1 MDFRYVVHGQDNP
14 LKRSVCTFTNHND
27 MLTYRRQMF
36 EGLREVE
43 LPKCLFFGLVDTL
56 WQFSLRCMCSA
67 QIQYMYISVAKY
79 FTNFDSSQFFV
90 M

>member
-43 LPKCLFFGLVDTL
+43 LPKCLFFWFG
-56 WQFSLRCMCSA
+56 
-67 QIQYMYISVAKY
+67 
-79 FTNFDSSQFFV
+79 
-90 M
+90 